1 MNFTE
6 MKLKIG
12 VSACVL
18 GERVRYDGGHKLSE
32 FVAKKLAPFTEFVPY
47 CPELAIGLGIP
58 RTAIRL
64 MKFADGQT
72 RLVNNRDSSIDY
84 TDLMVSTTQQ
94 RLPELA
100 ELQGY
105 IVCAK
110 SPSCGMERVRLVDE
124 RGGQL
129 GKVAIGVFTRELM
142 QAFPWLPVE
151 EDGRLLDDGIRES
164 FMTRV
169 YALSDWQSRM
179 QDGFTVGKLVK
190 FHSQYKFILLAHHPV
205 AYRELG
211 RLVANPQLF
220 HKDALALRYL
230 TDFMRALAVPTTR
243 KNHANVL
250 MHLQGFFKKVLSGDA
265 KAELLELI
273 HQYRLGHIPLLAP
286 LTLLKHHL
294 RFNPDDYVA
303 AQRYLQPFPTELGVR
318 T

>member
-1 MNFTE
+1 MNFTP
-6 MKLKIG
+6 MKLQIG

-18 GERVRYDGGHKLSE
+18 GERVRYDGGHKLSD
-32 FVAKKLAPFTEFVPY
+32 FVVKKLNAFADFVPY
-47 CPELAIGLGIP
+47 CPEVAIGLGIP

-72 RLVNNRDSSIDY
+72 RLVNNRDSSQDF
-84 TDLMVSTTQQ
+84 TAQMLATTKA
-94 RLPELA
+94 RLPQLA
-100 ELQGY
+100 ELDGY

-129 GKVAIGVFTRELM
+129 GKVAVGVFTRELM
-142 QAFPWLPVE
+142 QAYPWLPVE
-151 EDGRLLDDGIRES
+151 EDGRLLDDGLRES

-169 YALSDWQSRM
+169 YALHDWQQRM
-179 QDGFTVGKLVK
+179 RDGFSVGKLVL
-190 FHSQYKFILLAHHPV
+190 FHSQYKFVLLAHHPV

-220 HKDALALRYL
+220 DKNELALRYL
-230 TDFMRALAVPTTR
+230 TDFMRALAVPSTR

-303 AQRYLQPFPTELGVR
+303 AQRYLQPFPAELGGR